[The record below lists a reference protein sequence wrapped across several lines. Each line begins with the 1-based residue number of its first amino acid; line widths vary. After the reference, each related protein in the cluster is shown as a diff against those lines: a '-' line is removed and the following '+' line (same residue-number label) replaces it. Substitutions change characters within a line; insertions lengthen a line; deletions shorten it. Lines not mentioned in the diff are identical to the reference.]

1 MSRVVQSLRP
11 DGSTSSQVVAP
22 TRRSVLTR
30 TGTLLAESLGAAA
43 AAAGGPTQPHI
54 VGQGALR
61 SFAPLS
67 TGSRPV
73 ARSPSPPLSGRSSQT
88 SVDLTLTAATPS
100 AALAEAPGRGTA
112 VDSRLTDTHIHRPL
126 STVTHAGSTL
136 RVGSYGVILEDL
148 LTMIWYTGQPH
159 ALHCT
164 GTTAGLLN
172 AVRSLDETLTSKGLC
187 VCAGSVQELLQSA
200 QRRLHKIRDQTDLK
214 LLAQFFIAP
223 VRVVEPLKFGSVST
237 RVSNLRLVSFPL
249 MVMLIEMVADLL
261 TKGRSRSQVAPD
273 DPGPPVPRC
282 HHQRGR
288 IPVHAADAA
297 RTRDHRA
304 RLCRRQTGAGQAQP
318 VAVVGSGRKR
328 QTTHSPC
335 RGAASGR
342 SSVRTVLLFDVLTSV
357 LLRRQAH
364 QL

>member
-261 TKGRSRSQVAPD
+261 TKE
-273 DPGPPVPRC
+273 
-282 HHQRGR
+282 
-288 IPVHAADAA
+288 
-297 RTRDHRA
+297 
-304 RLCRRQTGAGQAQP
+304 GA
-318 VAVVGSGRKR
+318 VGAKWR
-328 QTTHSPC
+328 QTTQARQFQDVTTSEVGFQFMLQTLLGQGIIELAYAVAKPVLDKLNLWPWWDLGANVRQHTAHAVAPPAAEAC
-335 RGAASGR
+335 RQRPKLS
-342 SSVRTVLLFDVLTSV
+342 
-357 LLRRQAH
+357 AH
-364 QL
+364 RVVV